1 LDSSEGFY
9 RRKLPHWQPD
19 GAALFITWRLHGSLP
34 AHVALDRSVRSGQ
47 QFARI
52 DRQLAEGAA
61 GPLWLRDSQVAET
74 VVAALRFAQKELDL
88 YELRA
93 WVVMSNHVHMVVY
106 PHAPLWKI
114 TKAVKGFTARQAN
127 QILGRTGQPFW
138 QHESFDRW
146 VRNQREMERTV
157 RYVEANPVSAGLV
170 KSPAEWRWSSAWG
183 AEADPTGRLDKTGVM
198 SYS

>member
-1 LDSSEGFY
+1 MPEGFY
-9 RRKLPHWQPD
+9 RRKLPHWQPE
-19 GAALFITWRLHGSLP
+19 GAPLFITWRLQGSLT
-34 AHVALDRSVRSGQ
+34 AHVAWDHSVRFGQ

-52 DRQLAEGAA
+52 DRQLDAAVA
-61 GPLWLRDSQVAET
+61 GPAWMKDSSVART
-74 VVAALRFAQKELDL
+74 VVAALQFADTQLGL

-106 PHAPLWKI
+106 PHAPLWRI

-146 VRNQREMERTV
+146 VRDRREMDRTV
-157 RYVEANPVSAGLV
+157 RYIESNPVSAGLV
-170 KSPAEWRWSSAWG
+170 GSPAEWPWSSAWG
-183 AEADPTGRLDKTGVM
+183 ADADPADRLDKTGVL
-198 SYS
+198 SY